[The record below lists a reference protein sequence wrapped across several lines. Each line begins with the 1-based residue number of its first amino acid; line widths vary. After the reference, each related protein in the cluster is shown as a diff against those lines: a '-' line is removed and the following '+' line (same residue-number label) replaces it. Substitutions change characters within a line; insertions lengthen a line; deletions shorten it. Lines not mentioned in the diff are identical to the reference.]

1 MYWLMLL
8 PSYCGKSYCHSCGRC
23 YCHNDVVDHFYHF
36 QYCVM
41 LTLPWLMLL
50 PNFLLWQIL
59 LPSIL
64 WLMLLPLFIFFL
76 LLAYIVR
83 WQMLLPLYVVDG
95 KPQICLYV
103 MLADVIAMVVDGTT
117 TQGGFLFGRCYSH
130 GGRWNY
136 HWSTLFQF

>member
-64 WLMLLPLFIFFL
+64 WLMLLPLFFFFAISL
-76 LLAYIVR
+76 YCKVADVVAIICGR
-83 WQMLLPLYVVDG
+83 W
-95 KPQICLYV
+95 KTTICLYV

-117 TQGGFLFGRCYSH
+117 TQGGFLFGRCYSR

>member
-1 MYWLMLL
+1 M
-8 PSYCGKSYCHSCGRC
+8 
-23 YCHNDVVDHFYHF
+23 
-36 QYCVM
+36 
-41 LTLPWLMLL
+41 
-50 PNFLLWQIL
+50 L

-64 WLMLLPLFIFFL
+64 WLMLLPLFFFL
-76 LLAYIVR
+76 VLLAYVVR

-136 HWSTLFQF
+136 HWSAFISILVPRCSTEPHPICVADGTCLHFYSGMDY